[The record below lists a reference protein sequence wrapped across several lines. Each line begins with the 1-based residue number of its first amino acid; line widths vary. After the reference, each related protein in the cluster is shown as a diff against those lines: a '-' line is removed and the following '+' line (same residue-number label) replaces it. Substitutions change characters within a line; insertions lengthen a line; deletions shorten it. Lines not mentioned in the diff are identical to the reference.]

1 MNNYRCSIH
10 NTADFQSRQYLNQP
24 AQPQNGILN
33 VAYIDFIPSWQRN
46 NICAD
51 QYADVQAE
59 LPKCMGIFSCWVI
72 FHVFFVVC

>member
-1 MNNYRCSIH
+1 MNHYRCITY

-24 AQPQNGILN
+24 AQPQYGILN
-33 VAYIDFIPSWQRN
+33 AAYIDIIPSWQRN
-46 NICAD
+46 NIGAD

-59 LPKCMGIFSCWVI
+59 LPMCMGIFSCRVI